1 MKKVFIG
8 TLVGAILVFG
18 WQAVSNM
25 IMHHHDGRY
34 RTAANDEPILNALS
48 ANMKEEGQCYVP
60 AINMNATAEEQQ
72 QLTDSRKGKP
82 WAIIAYHPS
91 FDENMGSSI

>member
-1 MKKVFIG
+1 M
-8 TLVGAILVFG
+8 VFG
-18 WQAVSNM
+18 WQLVAHM
-25 IMHHHDGRY
+25 ALRHHDAY
-34 RTAANDEPILNALS
+34 YKPSANDEAVLNALS

-72 QLTDSRKGKP
+72 KLTDSRKGKP

-91 FDENMGSSI
+91 FDENMGSNI